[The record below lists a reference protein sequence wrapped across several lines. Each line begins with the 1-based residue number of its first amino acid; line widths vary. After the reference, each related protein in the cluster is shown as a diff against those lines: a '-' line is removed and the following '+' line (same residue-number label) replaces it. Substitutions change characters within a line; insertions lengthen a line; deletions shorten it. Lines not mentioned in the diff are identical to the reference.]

1 MVTEK
6 RKRRKLDRDKVE
18 EEVVSAAVNLARE
31 NPDTGFIVMEE
42 TDFPPFSNTIQQK
55 LNLPVFDS
63 ITLTNMVYQAVVGKG
78 YDTGSCPMSGH
89 GRTNCS
95 DMLLNSYDA
104 DSDSRNSLL
113 RWMLKREYIDHE
125 GIRRR
130 S

>member
-31 NPDTGFIVMEE
+31 NPDTGSIVMEG

-78 YDTGSCPMSGH
+78 YDGIMPHERTWPHELLGH
-89 GRTNCS
+89 VV
-95 DMLLNSYDA
+95 
-104 DSDSRNSLL
+104 
-113 RWMLKREYIDHE
+113 EFI
-125 GIRRR
+125 
-130 S
+130 